1 MSETILYDRSMLAK
15 LRDDSTPLSEKIMK
29 CFRQGKKK
37 AGVCIYHERVGA
49 YVAREWRMRH
59 SVSETRR
66 PKIRITYVPK
76 SAGGGGE
83 EKKRHLGGRDSRET
97 IDELLFN
104 SAGVKT
110 AIHNR

>member
-1 MSETILYDRSMLAK
+1 MLQTRQEEGRRVRACWCLRGERMENETR
-15 LRDDSTPLSEKIMK
+15 
-29 CFRQGKKK
+29 
-37 AGVCIYHERVGA
+37 
-49 YVAREWRMRH
+49 
-59 SVSETRR
+59 VSETRR

-83 EKKRHLGGRDSRET
+83 EASSRRKGLLTRET